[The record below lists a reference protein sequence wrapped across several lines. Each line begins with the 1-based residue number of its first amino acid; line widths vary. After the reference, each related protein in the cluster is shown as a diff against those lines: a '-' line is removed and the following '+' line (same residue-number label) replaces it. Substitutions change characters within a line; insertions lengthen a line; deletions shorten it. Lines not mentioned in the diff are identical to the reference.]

1 MSHRSD
7 ASIMDRLAPRT
18 NGSQDRFAV
27 RAVFCVPG
35 GLSSGHGSP
44 CRMAAPNRRS
54 AHSFPNG
61 GKRLPPRTSLPSS
74 GTKHAAG
81 SVSPALLK
89 NHGTDINLGPVWP
102 VRGIFP
108 IHTTLVL
115 TGRFRYSAM
124 LSGNHAA
131 QSFRLLAARARQG
144 CLLPCQG
151 RPVQPEA
158 VRAPPDPGAGDAYP
172 SRLTRLGVTSS
183 PAGFCLRAC
192 LTPAQPSRR
201 VLISLITSS
210 TPSLSL
216 AKLACTSRLNM

>member
-1 MSHRSD
+1 MRQSRTIRSALISKPGFFPGTEGPKMSHRSD

-61 GKRLPPRTSLPSS
+61 GKRLPPRTPLPSP

-81 SVSPALLK
+81 SVSSRYRKTTLLK
-89 NHGTDINLGPVWP
+89 NHGADITMGPVWP

-108 IHTTLVL
+108 IHTTLSCLPGGSV
-115 TGRFRYSAM
+115 TAPCCQGTMPPNR
-124 LSGNHAA
+124 SGCLPRGPARDVCFPVRAGPCNLKPCALRPI
-131 QSFRLLAARARQG
+131 QARAM
-144 CLLPCQG
+144 P
-151 RPVQPEA
+151 
-158 VRAPPDPGAGDAYP
+158 
-172 SRLTRLGVTSS
+172 T
-183 PAGFCLRAC
+183 LRD
-192 LTPAQPSRR
+192 
-201 VLISLITSS
+201 
-210 TPSLSL
+210 
-216 AKLACTSRLNM
+216 